1 MDMPMALAAGL
12 APRNG
17 RIPAVRTYRIRV
29 KDLVL
34 MCSIGVYAHEKTKR
48 QRVRINLEMTVQESV
63 TPLDDDIANVVS
75 YDTIIDS
82 IRSLVESGHI
92 NLVETLADAIADI
105 CLADRR
111 VEAVRLSVE
120 KLDVFRETD
129 GVGVE
134 IERSRGR
141 A

>member
-1 MDMPMALAAGL
+1 M
-12 APRNG
+12 
-17 RIPAVRTYRIRV
+17 RTYRIRV